1 MEFLGQER
9 AGIGFGGKSSSAV
22 TPQGIPWLPE
32 AEGQGQPMDTW
43 KINPLLQGK
52 VTVHPT
58 VLLQGFKPAGD
69 GQPLPQPSTP
79 RLDHSRLLW
88 GASVS
93 PFLSTAGLCKPDKKE
108 DLFVQSAW
116 ILTEMLLFTPPKKA
130 LNDL

>member
-1 MEFLGQER
+1 MGR
-9 AGIGFGGKSSSAV
+9 AALLSP
-22 TPQGIPWLPE
+22 PQGIPWLPE

-79 RLDHSRLLW
+79 RPDPSRLLW

-93 PFLSTAGLCKPDKKE
+93 PFLSMAGLCKPDKK

-116 ILTEMLLFTPPKKA
+116 ILTEMLLFIPPKKA